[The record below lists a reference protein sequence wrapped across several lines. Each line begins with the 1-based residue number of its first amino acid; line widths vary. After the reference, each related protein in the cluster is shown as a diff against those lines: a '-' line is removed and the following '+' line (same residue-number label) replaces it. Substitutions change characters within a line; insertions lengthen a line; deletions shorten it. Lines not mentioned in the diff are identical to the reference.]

1 MTNPAL
7 FSLLDPNF
15 VLLLAVLAAEVVA
28 PLLYA
33 AWSFRRMKD
42 GLRK

>member
-7 FSLLDPNF
+7 FSLSDPNF
-15 VLLLAVLAAEVVA
+15 VLLLALLAAEVVA

-33 AWSFRRMKD
+33 AW
-42 GLRK
+42 GLRKMQRERKP